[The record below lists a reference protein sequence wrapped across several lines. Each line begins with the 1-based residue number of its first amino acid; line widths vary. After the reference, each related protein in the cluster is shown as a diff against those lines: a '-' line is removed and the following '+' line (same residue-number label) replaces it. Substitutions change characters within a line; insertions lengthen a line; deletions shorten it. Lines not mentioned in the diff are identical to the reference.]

1 MNKLFRNL
9 ITGSLIGVAVGVS
22 MALMNKRQGSIRVDE
37 NLSDTVEEKTRGMIR
52 MVRDNTK
59 NFTRNVKENSEA
71 FSKRLA
77 RRLS

>member
-9 ITGSLIGVAVGVS
+9 ITGSLVGVAIGVT
-22 MALMNKRQGSIRVDE
+22 MALMNKKQGVRVEED
-37 NLSDTVEEKTRGMIR
+37 LSDMVEEKTRGMIR

-59 NFTRNVKENSEA
+59 NLAKNVKENSDA